1 MVIGSNPVGST
12 TPLAPPILTYEAS
25 VSGEASNTVFG
36 EDFVMSASI
45 RVPFT
50 ILAVYFLSLMAGV
63 ASVHAQ
69 TSPDIS
75 LTCDQPQPIDV
86 YPGAT
91 RTSIIYCDLSNP
103 TGASEKVELT
113 YQSGVIAVAGP
124 GSATVPGTSTTS
136 FQVAARADLRMPEGQ
151 QVVTIT
157 ATVVQWGGAPVTGA
171 TTPTEAKVLT
181 VFKQFSRL
189 RVGSELAF
197 VQLRPKVDYTLVFD
211 VYNDGNA
218 RDKFNVEIQNYDELN
233 DEGFQLS
240 LPLISQ
246 EIDSLAP
253 PEKFRVQMRTPKNQ
267 GWTDK
272 YFSLQFKATS
282 EYSVRTEGVPN
293 YQVQVMTI
301 YIRGVYLP
309 GFELVGTAMMA
320 ALAGAAVG
328 RRTDH
333 EQIID
338 KDGNIEPLDNRL
350 F

>member
-1 MVIGSNPVGST
+1 MT
-12 TPLAPPILTYEAS
+12 YFTP
-25 VSGEASNTVFG
+25 VSGEASNMVQA

-45 RVPFT
+45 RVPLM
-50 ILAVYFLSLMAGV
+50 IMAVYFLSLWSGV
-63 ASVHAQ
+63 AAVQAQ
-69 TSPDIS
+69 TSPDVS
-75 LTCDQPQPIDV
+75 LTCDQPAPIEV
-86 YPGAT
+86 YPGALRST
-91 RTSIIYCDLSNP
+91 IIYCTLTNP
-103 TGASEKVELT
+103 TTFSEKVDLT
-113 YQSGVIAVAGP
+113 YQQGIISVAGP
-124 GSATVPGTSTTS
+124 GSATVPPGDTS
-136 FQVAARADLRMPEGQ
+136 FQVAARADLRQPEGQ

-157 ATVVQWGGAPVTGA
+157 ATETQWNGAPVTAA
-171 TTPTEAKVLT
+171 TSPTEAKVMT

-189 RVGSELAF
+189 RVGAELAF
-197 VQLRPKVDYTLVFD
+197 IQLRPKVDYTLVFD

-218 RDKFNVEIQNYDELN
+218 RDKFNVEIQNYDEMV

-282 EYSVRTEGVPN
+282 EYSVRSEGVPN
-293 YQVQVMTI
+293 YQIQVMTI

-320 ALAGAAVG
+320 ALAGAAIG
-328 RRTDH
+328 RKTNENQVSVD
-333 EQIID
+333 E
-338 KDGNIEPLDNRL
+338 DGTVIPLDNRL

>member
-1 MVIGSNPVGST
+1 MT
-12 TPLAPPILTYEAS
+12 YFTP
-25 VSGEASNTVFG
+25 VSGEASNTVQA

-45 RVPFT
+45 RVPLM
-50 ILAVYFLSLMAGV
+50 IMAVYFLSLWSGV
-63 ASVHAQ
+63 AAVQAQ
-69 TSPDIS
+69 TSPDVS
-75 LTCDQPQPIDV
+75 LTCDQPAPIEV
-86 YPGAT
+86 YPGALRST
-91 RTSIIYCDLSNP
+91 IIYCTLTNP
-103 TGASEKVELT
+103 TTFSEKVDLT
-113 YQSGVIAVAGP
+113 YQQGIISVAGP
-124 GSATVPGTSTTS
+124 GSATVPPGDTS
-136 FQVAARADLRMPEGQ
+136 FQVAARADLRQPEGQ
-151 QVVTIT
+151 QVVTNT
-157 ATVVQWGGAPVTGA
+157 ATVTQWNGAPVTAA
-171 TTPTEAKVLT
+171 TSPTEAKVMT

-189 RVGSELAF
+189 RVGAELAF
-197 VQLRPKVDYTLVFD
+197 IQLRPKVDYTLVFD

-218 RDKFNVEIQNYDELN
+218 RDKFNVEIQNYDEMV

-282 EYSVRTEGVPN
+282 EYSVRSEGVPN
-293 YQVQVMTI
+293 YQIQVMTI

-320 ALAGAAVG
+320 ALAGAAIG
-328 RRTDH
+328 RRTNENHVSVD
-333 EQIID
+333 D
-338 KDGNIEPLDNRL
+338 DGNVIPSDNRL

>member
-1 MVIGSNPVGST
+1 MT
-12 TPLAPPILTYEAS
+12 YFTP
-25 VSGEASNTVFG
+25 VSGEASNMVQE

-45 RVPFT
+45 RVPLV
-50 ILAVYFLSLMAGV
+50 IMAVYFLSLWSGV
-63 ASVHAQ
+63 AAVQAQ
-69 TSPDIS
+69 TSPDVS
-75 LTCDQPQPIDV
+75 LTCDQPAPIEV
-86 YPGAT
+86 YPGALRST
-91 RTSIIYCDLSNP
+91 IIYCTLTNP
-103 TGASEKVELT
+103 TTFSEKVDLT
-113 YQSGVIAVAGP
+113 YQQGIISVAGP
-124 GSATVPGTSTTS
+124 GSATVPPGDTS
-136 FQVAARADLRMPEGQ
+136 FQVAARADLRQPEGQ

-157 ATVVQWGGAPVTGA
+157 ATVTQWNGAPVTAA
-171 TTPTEAKVLT
+171 TSPTEAKVMT

-189 RVGSELAF
+189 RVGAELAF
-197 VQLRPKVDYTLVFD
+197 IQLRPKVDYTLVFD

-218 RDKFNVEIQNYDELN
+218 RDKFNVEVQNYDEMV

-282 EYSVRTEGVPN
+282 EYSVRSEGVPN
-293 YQVQVMTI
+293 YQIQVMTI

-320 ALAGAAVG
+320 ALAGAAIG
-328 RRTDH
+328 RKTNENQVSVDD
-333 EQIID
+333 E
-338 KDGNIEPLDNRL
+338 GNVIPLDNRL

>member
-1 MVIGSNPVGST
+1 MST
-12 TPLAPPILTYEAS
+12 SFRA
-25 VSGEASNTVFG
+25 
-36 EDFVMSASI
+36 
-45 RVPFT
+45 PFT
-50 ILAVYFLSLMAGV
+50 ILAVYFLSLLSGV
-63 ASVHAQ
+63 AAVQAQ
-69 TSPDIS
+69 TSPDVS

-91 RTSIIYCDLSNP
+91 RTTIIYCTLTNP
-103 TGASEKVELT
+103 TTFSEKVELT

-124 GSATVPGTSTTS
+124 GSATVPPGDTS

-157 ATVVQWGGAPVTGA
+157 ATVTQWNGAPVSGA
-171 TTPTEAKVLT
+171 STPTEAKVLT

-197 VQLRPKVDYTLVFD
+197 LQLRPKVDYTLVFD

-253 PEKFRVQMRTPKNQ
+253 PEKFRVLMRTPKNQ

-282 EYSVRTEGVPN
+282 EYSVRTEGIPN
-293 YQVQVMTI
+293 YQIQVMTI

-309 GFELVGTAMMA
+309 GFELVGTMMMA

-328 RRTDH
+328 KRSPNEEDFVD
-333 EQIID
+333 EE
-338 KDGNIEPLDNRL
+338 GNLKPLETRL

>member
-1 MVIGSNPVGST
+1 MTCFTPV
-12 TPLAPPILTYEAS
+12 P
-25 VSGEASNTVFG
+25 GEASNMVQA

-45 RVPFT
+45 RVPLV
-50 ILAVYFLSLMAGV
+50 IMAVYFLSLWSGV
-63 ASVHAQ
+63 AAVQAQ
-69 TSPDIS
+69 TSPDVS
-75 LTCDQPQPIDV
+75 LTCDQPAPIEV
-86 YPGAT
+86 YPGALRST
-91 RTSIIYCDLSNP
+91 IIYCTLTNP
-103 TGASEKVELT
+103 TTFSEKVDLT
-113 YQSGVIAVAGP
+113 YQQGIISVAGP
-124 GSATVPGTSTTS
+124 GSATVPPGDTS
-136 FQVAARADLRMPEGQ
+136 FQVAARADLRQPEGQ

-157 ATVVQWGGAPVTGA
+157 ATVTQWNGAPVTAA
-171 TTPTEAKVLT
+171 TSPTEAKVMT

-189 RVGSELAF
+189 RVGAELAF
-197 VQLRPKVDYTLVFD
+197 IQLRPKVDYTLVFD

-218 RDKFNVEIQNYDELN
+218 RDKFNVEIQNYDEMV

-282 EYSVRTEGVPN
+282 EYSVRSEGVPN
-293 YQVQVMTI
+293 YQIQVMTI

-320 ALAGAAVG
+320 ALAGAAIGKKTNGNEVSV
-328 RRTDH
+328 D
-333 EQIID
+333 D
-338 KDGNIEPLDNRL
+338 DGNVVPLDNRL

>member
-1 MVIGSNPVGST
+1 MRPQIMT
-12 TPLAPPILTYEAS
+12 YFTPF
-25 VSGEASNTVFG
+25 SGEASNMVQA

-45 RVPFT
+45 RVPLV
-50 ILAVYFLSLMAGV
+50 IMAVYFLSLWSGV
-63 ASVHAQ
+63 AAVQAQ
-69 TSPDIS
+69 TSPDVS
-75 LTCDQPQPIDV
+75 LTCDQPAPIEV
-86 YPGAT
+86 YPGALRST
-91 RTSIIYCDLSNP
+91 IIYCTLTNP
-103 TGASEKVELT
+103 TTFSEKVDLT
-113 YQSGVIAVAGP
+113 YQQGIISVAGP
-124 GSATVPGTSTTS
+124 GSATVPPGDTS
-136 FQVAARADLRMPEGQ
+136 FQVAARADLRQPEGQ

-157 ATVVQWGGAPVTGA
+157 ATVTQWNGAPVTAA
-171 TTPTEAKVLT
+171 TSPTEAKVMT

-189 RVGSELAF
+189 RVGAELAF
-197 VQLRPKVDYTLVFD
+197 IQLRPKVDYTLVFD

-218 RDKFNVEIQNYDELN
+218 RDKFNVEIQNYDEMV

-282 EYSVRTEGVPN
+282 EYSVRSEGVPN
-293 YQVQVMTI
+293 YQIQVMTI

-320 ALAGAAVG
+320 ALAGAAIG
-328 RRTDH
+328 RKTNENQVSVD
-333 EQIID
+333 D
-338 KDGNIEPLDNRL
+338 DGNVIPLDNRL

>member
-1 MVIGSNPVGST
+1 MST
-12 TPLAPPILTYEAS
+12 SFRA
-25 VSGEASNTVFG
+25 
-36 EDFVMSASI
+36 
-45 RVPFT
+45 PFT
-50 ILAVYFLSLMAGV
+50 ILAVYFLSLLSGV
-63 ASVHAQ
+63 AAVQAQ
-69 TSPDIS
+69 TSPDVS

-91 RTSIIYCDLSNP
+91 RTTIIYCTLTNP
-103 TGASEKVELT
+103 TTFSEKVELT

-124 GSATVPGTSTTS
+124 GSATVPPGDTS
-136 FQVAARADLRMPEGQ
+136 FQVAARADLRMPEGH
-151 QVVTIT
+151 QVVTIS
-157 ATVVQWGGAPVTGA
+157 ATVTQWNGAPVSGA
-171 TTPTEAKVLT
+171 STPTEAKVLT

-197 VQLRPKVDYTLVFD
+197 LQLRPKVDYTLVFD

-282 EYSVRTEGVPN
+282 EYSVRTEGIPN
-293 YQVQVMTI
+293 YQIQVMTI

-309 GFELVGTAMMA
+309 GFELVGTMMMA

-328 RRTDH
+328 KRSPNEEDFVD
-333 EQIID
+333 EE
-338 KDGNIEPLDNRL
+338 GNLKPLETRL

>member
-1 MVIGSNPVGST
+1 MIMV
-12 TPLAPPILTYEAS
+12 
-25 VSGEASNTVFG
+25 
-36 EDFVMSASI
+36 
-45 RVPFT
+45 
-50 ILAVYFLSLMAGV
+50 VYFLSLLSGV
-63 ASVHAQ
+63 TAVQAQ
-69 TSPDIS
+69 TSPDVS

-91 RTSIIYCDLSNP
+91 RTTIIYCTLTNP
-103 TGASEKVELT
+103 TTLSEKVELT

-124 GSATVPGTSTTS
+124 GSATVPPGDTS

-157 ATVVQWGGAPVTGA
+157 GTVTQWGGAPVTGA

-197 VQLRPKVDYTLVFD
+197 LQLRPKVDYTLIFD

-233 DEGFQLS
+233 DAGFQLS

-282 EYSVRTEGVPN
+282 EYSVRTEGIPN
-293 YQVQVMTI
+293 YQIQVMTI

-309 GFELVGTAMMA
+309 GFELVGTMMMA

-328 RRTDH
+328 RRSDF
-333 EQIID
+333 EDNIMD
-338 KDGNIEPLDNRL
+338 EDGNVTPLDCRI

>member
-1 MVIGSNPVGST
+1 MRPQIMT
-12 TPLAPPILTYEAS
+12 YFTP
-25 VSGEASNTVFG
+25 VSGEASNMVQA

-45 RVPFT
+45 RVPLM
-50 ILAVYFLSLMAGV
+50 IMAVYFLSLWSGV
-63 ASVHAQ
+63 AAVQAQ
-69 TSPDIS
+69 TSPDVS
-75 LTCDQPQPIDV
+75 LTCDQPAPIEV
-86 YPGAT
+86 YPGALRST
-91 RTSIIYCDLSNP
+91 IIYCTLTNP
-103 TGASEKVELT
+103 TTFSEKVDLT
-113 YQSGVIAVAGP
+113 YQQGIISVAGP
-124 GSATVPGTSTTS
+124 GSATVPPGDTS
-136 FQVAARADLRMPEGQ
+136 FQVAARADLRQPEGQ

-157 ATVVQWGGAPVTGA
+157 ATVTQWNGAPVTAA
-171 TTPTEAKVLT
+171 TSPTEAKVMT

-189 RVGSELAF
+189 RVGAELAF
-197 VQLRPKVDYTLVFD
+197 IQLRPKVDYTLVFD

-218 RDKFNVEIQNYDELN
+218 RDKFNVEIQNYDEMV

-282 EYSVRTEGVPN
+282 EYSVRSEGVPN
-293 YQVQVMTI
+293 YQIQVMTI

-320 ALAGAAVG
+320 ALAGAAIG
-328 RRTDH
+328 RKTNENQVSVDD
-333 EQIID
+333 E
-338 KDGNIEPLDNRL
+338 GNVIPLDNRL

>member
-1 MVIGSNPVGST
+1 MSGSFRVPMVILV
-12 TPLAPPILTYEAS
+12 
-25 VSGEASNTVFG
+25 
-36 EDFVMSASI
+36 
-45 RVPFT
+45 
-50 ILAVYFLSLMAGV
+50 VYFMSLCSGV
-63 ASVHAQ
+63 ASVQAQ
-69 TSPDIS
+69 TSPDVS
-75 LTCDQPQPIDV
+75 LTCDQPAPIEV
-86 YPGAT
+86 YPGALRST
-91 RTSIIYCDLSNP
+91 IIYCTLTNP
-103 TGASEKVELT
+103 TAASEKVDLT
-113 YQSGVIAVAGP
+113 YQQGLISVAGP
-124 GSATVPGTSTTS
+124 GSATVPPGDTS
-136 FQVAARADLRMPEGQ
+136 FQVAARADLRQPEGQ

-157 ATVVQWGGAPVTGA
+157 AVVTQWGGAPVSTA
-171 TTPTEAKVLT
+171 TSPTEAKVMT

-189 RVGSELAF
+189 RVGAELAF
-197 VQLRPKVDYTLVFD
+197 IQLRPKVDYTLVFD

-272 YFSLQFKATS
+272 YFNLQFKATS
-282 EYSVRTEGVPN
+282 EYSVRSEGVPN

-309 GFELVGTAMMA
+309 GFELVGTTMMA
-320 ALAGAAVG
+320 ALAGAAIG
-328 RRTDH
+328 RNDNND
-333 EQIID
+333 EKLID
-338 KDGNIEPLDNRL
+338 EEGNVIPLDNRL

>member
-1 MVIGSNPVGST
+1 
-12 TPLAPPILTYEAS
+12 
-25 VSGEASNTVFG
+25 
-36 EDFVMSASI
+36 MSESF
-45 RVPFT
+45 RVPVM
-50 ILAVYFLSLMAGV
+50 IMAVYFLSLWAGV
-63 ASVHAQ
+63 AAVQAQ
-69 TSPDIS
+69 TSPDVS

-91 RTSIIYCDLSNP
+91 RTTIIYCTLSNP
-103 TGASEKVELT
+103 TTLSEKVELT
-113 YQSGVIAVAGP
+113 YQSGIIAVAGP
-124 GSATVPGTSTTS
+124 GSATVPPGDTS
-136 FQVAARADLRMPEGQ
+136 FQVSARADLRQPEGQ

-157 ATVVQWGGAPVTGA
+157 ATVTQWGGTPVSGVSS
-171 TTPTEAKVLT
+171 PTEAKVMT

-197 VQLRPKVDYTLVFD
+197 LQLRPKVDYTLIFD

-240 LPLISQ
+240 LPLVSQ
-246 EIDSLAP
+246 EIESLAP

-272 YFSLQFKATS
+272 YYSLQFKATS
-282 EYSVRTEGVPN
+282 EYSVRTEGIPN
-293 YQVQVMTI
+293 YQLQVMTI

-309 GFELVGTAMMA
+309 GFELVGTMMMT
-320 ALAGAAVG
+320 ALAGAAIG
-328 RRTDH
+328 RGARNDVPLVD
-333 EQIID
+333 E
-338 KDGNIEPLDNRL
+338 KGNVEPLDTRL

>member
-1 MVIGSNPVGST
+1 MT
-12 TPLAPPILTYEAS
+12 YFTP
-25 VSGEASNTVFG
+25 VSGEASNMVQA

-45 RVPFT
+45 RVPLM
-50 ILAVYFLSLMAGV
+50 IMAVYFLSLWSGV
-63 ASVHAQ
+63 AAVQAQ
-69 TSPDIS
+69 TSPDVS
-75 LTCDQPQPIDV
+75 LTCDQPAPIEV
-86 YPGAT
+86 YPGALRST
-91 RTSIIYCDLSNP
+91 IIYCTLTNP
-103 TGASEKVELT
+103 TTFSEKVDLT
-113 YQSGVIAVAGP
+113 YQQGIISVAGP
-124 GSATVPGTSTTS
+124 GSATVPPGDTS
-136 FQVAARADLRMPEGQ
+136 FQVAARADLRQPEGQ

-157 ATVVQWGGAPVTGA
+157 ATVTQWNGAPVTAA
-171 TTPTEAKVLT
+171 TSPTEAKVMT

-189 RVGSELAF
+189 RVGAELAF
-197 VQLRPKVDYTLVFD
+197 IQLRPKVDYTLVFD

-218 RDKFNVEIQNYDELN
+218 RDKFNVEIQNYDEMV

-282 EYSVRTEGVPN
+282 EYSARSEGVPN
-293 YQVQVMTI
+293 YQIQVMTI

-320 ALAGAAVG
+320 ALAGAAIG
-328 RRTDH
+328 RKTNENQVSVD
-333 EQIID
+333 D
-338 KDGNIEPLDNRL
+338 DGNVIPLDNRL

>member
-1 MVIGSNPVGST
+1 
-12 TPLAPPILTYEAS
+12 
-25 VSGEASNTVFG
+25 
-36 EDFVMSASI
+36 MSASI
-45 RVPFT
+45 RVPLM
-50 ILAVYFLSLMAGV
+50 IMAVYFLSLWSGV
-63 ASVHAQ
+63 AAVQAQ
-69 TSPDIS
+69 TSPDVS
-75 LTCDQPQPIDV
+75 LTCDQPAPIEV
-86 YPGAT
+86 YPGALRST
-91 RTSIIYCDLSNP
+91 IIYCTLTNP
-103 TGASEKVELT
+103 TTFSEKVDLP
-113 YQSGVIAVAGP
+113 P
-124 GSATVPGTSTTS
+124 GDTS
-136 FQVAARADLRMPEGQ
+136 FQVAARADLRQPEGQ

-157 ATVVQWGGAPVTGA
+157 ATVTQWNGAPVTAA
-171 TTPTEAKVLT
+171 TSPTEAKVMT

-189 RVGSELAF
+189 RVGAELAF
-197 VQLRPKVDYTLVFD
+197 IQLRPKVDYTLVFD

-218 RDKFNVEIQNYDELN
+218 RDKFNVEIQNYDEMV

-282 EYSVRTEGVPN
+282 EYSVRSEGVPN
-293 YQVQVMTI
+293 YQIQVMTI

-320 ALAGAAVG
+320 ALAGAAIG
-328 RRTDH
+328 RKTNENQVSVD
-333 EQIID
+333 E
-338 KDGNIEPLDNRL
+338 DGNVIPLDNRL

>member
-1 MVIGSNPVGST
+1 MRPQIMT
-12 TPLAPPILTYEAS
+12 YFTP
-25 VSGEASNTVFG
+25 VSGEASNMVQS

-45 RVPFT
+45 RVPLM
-50 ILAVYFLSLMAGV
+50 IMAVYFLSLWSGV
-63 ASVHAQ
+63 AAVQAQ
-69 TSPDIS
+69 TSPDVS
-75 LTCDQPQPIDV
+75 LTCDQPAPIEV
-86 YPGAT
+86 YPGALRST
-91 RTSIIYCDLSNP
+91 IIYCTLTNP
-103 TGASEKVELT
+103 TTFSEKVDLT
-113 YQSGVIAVAGP
+113 YQQGIISVAGP
-124 GSATVPGTSTTS
+124 GSATVPPGDTS
-136 FQVAARADLRMPEGQ
+136 FQVAARADLRQPEGQ

-157 ATVVQWGGAPVTGA
+157 ATVTQWNGAPVTAA
-171 TTPTEAKVLT
+171 TSPTEAKVMT

-189 RVGSELAF
+189 RVGAELAF
-197 VQLRPKVDYTLVFD
+197 IQLRPKVDYTLVFD

-218 RDKFNVEIQNYDELN
+218 RDKFNVEIQNYDEMV

-282 EYSVRTEGVPN
+282 EYSVRSEGVPN
-293 YQVQVMTI
+293 YQIQVMTI

-320 ALAGAAVG
+320 ALAGAAIG
-328 RRTDH
+328 RKTNENQVSVD
-333 EQIID
+333 E
-338 KDGNIEPLDNRL
+338 DGNVIPLDNRL

>member
-1 MVIGSNPVGST
+1 MT
-12 TPLAPPILTYEAS
+12 HFMS
-25 VSGEASNTVFG
+25 VSGEASNMVQA
-36 EDFVMSASI
+36 EDFTMSASI
-45 RVPFT
+45 RVPLM
-50 ILAVYFLSLMAGV
+50 IMAVYFLSLWSGAAAV
-63 ASVHAQ
+63 QAQ
-69 TSPDIS
+69 TSPDVS
-75 LTCDQPQPIDV
+75 LTCDQPAPIEV
-86 YPGAT
+86 YPGALRST
-91 RTSIIYCDLSNP
+91 IIYCTLTNP
-103 TGASEKVELT
+103 TTFSEKVDLT
-113 YQSGVIAVAGP
+113 YQQGIISVAGP
-124 GSATVPGTSTTS
+124 GSATVPPGDTS
-136 FQVAARADLRMPEGQ
+136 FQVAARADLRQPEGQ

-157 ATVVQWGGAPVTGA
+157 ATVTQWNGAPVTAA
-171 TTPTEAKVLT
+171 TSPTEAKVMT

-189 RVGSELAF
+189 RVGAELAF
-197 VQLRPKVDYTLVFD
+197 IQLRPKVDYTLVFD

-218 RDKFNVEIQNYDELN
+218 RDKFNVEIQNYDEMV

-282 EYSVRTEGVPN
+282 EYSVRSEGVPN
-293 YQVQVMTI
+293 YQIQVMTI

-320 ALAGAAVG
+320 ALAGAAIG
-328 RRTDH
+328 RKTNENQVSVDH
-333 EQIID
+333 
-338 KDGNIEPLDNRL
+338 DGNVIPLDNRL